1 MEEFRL
7 MNEAAAANNAN
18 ASIESD
24 ITDFGDLAIADAARP
39 QVGVVPRACGGGNA
53 QREWLGCTP
62 CHWMTARLLLAT
74 FFKGLYHATCHN
86 PGNQVA
92 ANLAANVGVDAEA
105 FLNNE
110 TIRQDLAAD
119 EDRTG
124 RYDAIRLQGIASVA
138 CFVGVAWEPAGCLVD
153 FSPAPHG
160 VRLSPVCRDPRAS
173 LGAVLRSGLCVRGC
187 VIVHPR
193 HRRALCSPA
202 PQSSAP
208 PPLFLLPGVYSGIPV
223 HCHGGCASERH
234 CRGTRLC

>member
-1 MEEFRL
+1 MISRFCAVGVAIVGSFIFCCVNEYIRKRNADNLMEEFRL

-124 RYDAIRLQGIASVA
+124 GCDAIRLQGVVVIIRA
-138 CFVGVAWEPAGCLVD
+138 GVMRFG
-153 FSPAPHG
+153 F
-160 VRLSPVCRDPRAS
+160 
-173 LGAVLRSGLCVRGC
+173 
-187 VIVHPR
+187 
-193 HRRALCSPA
+193 
-202 PQSSAP
+202 
-208 PPLFLLPGVYSGIPV
+208 
-223 HCHGGCASERH
+223 GGCGEPYW
-234 CRGTRLC
+234 LV